1 MTETGASAPRV
12 LAVDDEPQILRAL
25 ATILTGAGYEVE
37 TATTGEEA
45 LARAALRPPDAVVLD
60 LMLPDTSGIDVC
72 RELRAW
78 TQAPILIV
86 SIVGDEAEKI
96 EALDAGADDYVT
108 KPFGVGEL
116 LARLRAALRRT
127 EAPREAVLTFGRLS
141 IDLEKRA
148 VTREGSPVHLTPHEY
163 RLLALFARNEG
174 RLLTPRMILREVWGP
189 AYQDELH
196 YVHVYVSRLRR
207 RIEDDPTSPRY
218 LLTETSAG
226 YRFVD
231 PDAGR

>member
-1 MTETGASAPRV
+1 MSNTRV

-25 ATILTGAGYEVE
+25 ETILTGAGYEVD
-37 TATTGEEA
+37 TATSGEEA
-45 LARAALRPPDAVVLD
+45 LAVAALRPPDAVVLD
-60 LMLPDTSGIDVC
+60 LMLPGASGIEVC
-72 RELRAW
+72 RELRTW
-78 TQAPILIV
+78 TDAPILIV
-86 SIVGDEAEKI
+86 SIVGDEDEKI

-127 EAPREAVLTFGRLS
+127 EPSGEPVLEYGGLRV
-141 IDLEKRA
+141 DLEKRA
-148 VTREGSPVHLTPHEY
+148 VTRDGTPVHLTPHEY

-174 RLLTPRMILREVWGP
+174 RLMTPRMILREVWGP

-207 RIEDDPTSPRY
+207 RIEDDPTNPRFV
-218 LLTETSAG
+218 LTETSAG

-231 PDAGR
+231 PGR